1 MMSSAVGAAAAIDR
15 KRVGKNLD
23 AIIHI
28 KRNTH
33 EPKRTETETSRD
45 AKTQRVEGVCPAATA
60 ATRSEPPILHRSF
73 ESVST
78 PLILH

>member
-45 AKTQRVEGVCPAATA
+45 AKKLNELKVCAQRQQLRPD
-60 ATRSEPPILHRSF
+60 PNHRS
-73 ESVST
+73 ST
-78 PLILH
+78 DLLNLSQRH